1 MLKIPESVVASF
13 GSFLTNRNIPAI
25 SHGYYKKWLRYY
37 LDYCHKYRFYYLNS
51 DSLPNFLNKLKEKKQ
66 TGIQQKQAHESVHL
80 FYELVSQQTD
90 IKEALDLIS
99 KQSDSIRD
107 NLKPE
112 IYANDSLK
120 KENLNLRS
128 YTKIPAIN
136 KGEINSKWQK
146 IYDELNNEIKIR
158 HYSPKTFKSYA
169 IWTRKFQRFTKSK
182 SPEVLS
188 PSDVKEFLTF
198 LAVKQKVS
206 ASSQNQAFNALLF
219 FFRNILKKDFGKIDG
234 VVRAK
239 RKPYI
244 PVVLS
249 RKEIDDIINNLPYP
263 YSLMAKLLYGCGL
276 RLFECL
282 NLRVNNFN
290 FDAGVITVH
299 DGKGKKDRTVPL
311 PETLRLELQAHLE
324 WIKKLHQKDLKDGYS
339 GVFMMNQLEK
349 KYKNAGKELVW
360 QWFFPAKALTYISDT
375 DEFRRYYHHETH
387 VQRAIKKAVTKAQLT
402 KRASAYTFRH
412 SFATHLLQ
420 ANYDIRTIQELL
432 GHSDVRTTMIY
443 THCVP
448 SRTVKEARSPLD
460 F

>member
-1 MLKIPESVVASF
+1 
-13 GSFLTNRNIPAI
+13 
-25 SHGYYKKWLRYY
+25 

-80 FYELVSQQTD
+80 FYELASQQPG
-90 IKEALDLIS
+90 IKEVLGLIS
-99 KQSDSIRD
+99 QQSDGIKD

-112 IYANDSLK
+112 LYTDDSLQ
-120 KENLNLRS
+120 KESFRD
-128 YTKIPAIN
+128 YTKISAIN
-136 KGEINSKWQK
+136 KGEINYKWQK
-146 IYDELNNEIKIR
+146 IYDELKDEIKVR

-182 SPEVLS
+182 NPEALS
-188 PSDVKEFLTF
+188 PSDVKDFLTF

-206 ASSQNQAFNALLF
+206 ASSQNQAFNAILF

-249 RKEIDDIINNLPYP
+249 REEIDNIINKLPYP

-282 NLRVNNFN
+282 NLRVSNFN
-290 FDAGVITVH
+290 FDAGVLTVH

-311 PETLRLELQAHLE
+311 PETLRPELQAHLE
-324 WIKKLHQKDLKDGYS
+324 RIKKLHQKDLKDGYS
-339 GVFMMNQLEK
+339 GVFMMNQLGK

-375 DEFRRYYHHETH
+375 DEFRRYHHHETH

-402 KRASAYTFRH
+402 KRASAHTLRH

-448 SRTVKEARSPLD
+448 SRTVKEAKSPLD